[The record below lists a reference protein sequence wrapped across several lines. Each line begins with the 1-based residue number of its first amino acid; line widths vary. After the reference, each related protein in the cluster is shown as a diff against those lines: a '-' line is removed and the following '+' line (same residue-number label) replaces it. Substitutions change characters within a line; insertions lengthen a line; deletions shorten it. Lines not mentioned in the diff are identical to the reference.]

1 MMNYQGQNISRPP
14 DLNFFNPE
22 GKLIVYFYLFD

>member
-14 DLNFFNPE
+14 DLNFFNPA